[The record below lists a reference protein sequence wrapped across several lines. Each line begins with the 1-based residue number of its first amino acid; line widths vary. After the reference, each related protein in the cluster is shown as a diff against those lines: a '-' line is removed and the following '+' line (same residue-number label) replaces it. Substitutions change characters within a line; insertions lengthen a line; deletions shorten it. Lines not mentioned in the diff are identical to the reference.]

1 MLKFRPHH
9 FLCTLAFEGKG
20 YSDAF
25 VHNFAQIVDLL
36 RGASDQKIQVV
47 DSADSICSPC
57 PNREGSSCASA
68 EKIQR
73 LDDEHALIL
82 GLKPGDVVTWEQAKQ
97 LLAEKMN
104 FEEFHRACAPCSW
117 KSMGVCEA
125 ALKKLKELKGLKVL
139 MLVVG
144 AFFVMSEVG
153 ARPTWAQ
160 PALNAGARPLDELRE
175 VLFPKKSK
183 LSVPPKIKKSYEL
196 LQKGKTRE
204 ARQLAQGFQNDKIF
218 ADYGYWLESSAQLE
232 AARKSLQLRQYP
244 EARRLAQSSIQ
255 SSLKILEHHPYS
267 PWFRTA
273 SKEMGSAELIQAG
286 AYCGEKQW
294 ALCLD
299 RFEGAF
305 QRLLNYGNGSGELW
319 SVRPEFFKAY
329 GQACAKTD
337 RSRCTPWVGKLNS
350 VFKKNSPE
358 FKALAE
364 ALPQFYKLSEDK
376 PSEDKQK
383 SQQESVQRTKTYRA
397 PDLDQAAFD
406 EAMSQYLDKSYS
418 KASKLFRKLL
428 EDYPQSGYRFRA
440 RYWLA
445 RALAEDNEEDDAR
458 HVYEELAAQSPLTFY
473 GMLASQA
480 IGKEIGAAIVATIPA
495 GVTRDTGLSA
505 LEIYRLDRAEK
516 FLQVGAKALAAF
528 ELKDLKV
535 RESLSS
541 PFLIYFAML
550 NHEAGNHLASFLTIS
565 ELIQRGYSG
574 VYSTYVLKYIFPT
587 PFFDSVQLAAN
598 ENQLD
603 PVLLLSLIKQ
613 ESSFD
618 STAVS
623 SAGAQGLTQLMPATA
638 LDVSPNVVRA
648 ELLDVQSNVQIGAK
662 YLSGLL
668 GRFKGNIVFALS
680 GYNAGPGAV
689 DRWVKSN
696 PDRKDLLEFIE
707 SIPYRETREYVAA
720 IIRNYFW
727 YSHFLKG
734 SEGPPLT
741 LNHFWTS
748 NQLEQKAD

>member
-9 FLCTLAFEGKG
+9 FLCALAFEGKG
-20 YSDAF
+20 YSDVF
-25 VHNFAQIVDLL
+25 VRNFTQIVDLL
-36 RGASDQKIQVV
+36 RGTSDQKIQVV
-47 DSADSICSPC
+47 GSADSICSPC
-57 PNREGSSCASA
+57 PNRQGSGCASA
-68 EKIQR
+68 KKIQR
-73 LDDEHALIL
+73 LDEEHALIL
-82 GLKPGDVVTWEQAKQ
+82 GLKPGDIVTWGQAKQ
-97 LLAEKMN
+97 LLAKKMDLEK
-104 FEEFHRACAPCSW
+104 FDQACAPCSW
-117 KSMGVCEA
+117 KAMGVCEA
-125 ALKKLKELKGLKVL
+125 ALKKL
-139 MLVVG
+139 MLIVAV
-144 AFFVMSEVG
+144 FFVVSKV
-153 ARPTWAQ
+153 AAIPTWAQ
-160 PALNAGARPLDELRE
+160 PLDELRE
-175 VLFPKKSK
+175 LLYPKKSR
-183 LSVPPKIKKSYEL
+183 LIVPQRVKKTYEL

-204 ARQLAQGFQNDKIF
+204 ARQLAQGFQDDKVF

-232 AARKSLQLRQYP
+232 SARKSLQLHQYP

-255 SSLKILEHHPYS
+255 RSLKILEHHPYS
-267 PWFRTA
+267 PWFRTVF
-273 SKEMGSAELIQAG
+273 KEMGSAELIQAG
-286 AYCGEKQW
+286 AYCAEKQW
-294 ALCLD
+294 ARCLD

-305 QRLLNYGNGSGELW
+305 QRLLSYGNGSGELW
-319 SVRPEFFKAY
+319 SVRPEFLKAY
-329 GQACAKTD
+329 GQACAKINP
-337 RSRCTPWVGKLNS
+337 SRCAPWVGKLNS

-358 FKALAE
+358 FKALAQV
-364 ALPQFYKLSEDK
+364 LSQVDQFSE
-376 PSEDKQK
+376 EKQK
-383 SQQESVQRTKTYRA
+383 IQQAGSQRTKPYRA
-397 PDLDQAAFD
+397 PDLDQTAFD

-418 KASKLFRKLL
+418 KASRLFRKFL
-428 EDYPQSGYRFRA
+428 EDYRQSGYRFRA

-445 RALAEDNEEDDAR
+445 RALTEDDEQDDA
-458 HVYEELAAQSPLTFY
+458 HAVYEELATQSPLTFY

-480 IGKEIGAAIVATIPA
+480 IGKEMGSAIIATIPS
-495 GVTRDTGLSA
+495 GVTRDAGLSA
-505 LEIYRLDRAEK
+505 LDVYRLDRAEK

-550 NHEAGNHLASFLTIS
+550 NHEAGNHLTSFLTIT
-565 ELIQRGYSG
+565 ELIQRGYSE
-574 VYSTYVLKYIFPT
+574 VYSSYVLKYIFPT
-587 PFFDSVQLAAN
+587 PFFDSVQAAAN

-696 PDRKDLLEFIE
+696 PDCKDLLEFIE

-734 SEGPPLT
+734 SEEHPLT
-741 LNHFWTS
+741 LNHFWT
-748 NQLEQKAD
+748 ND